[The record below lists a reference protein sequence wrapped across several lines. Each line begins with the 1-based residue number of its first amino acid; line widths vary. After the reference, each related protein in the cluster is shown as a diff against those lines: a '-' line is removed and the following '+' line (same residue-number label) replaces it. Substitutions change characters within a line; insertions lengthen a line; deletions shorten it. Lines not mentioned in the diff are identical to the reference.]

1 MKKITNILIFV
12 ILFLTLNVKA
22 TGSIDVSPTSIS
34 MEKDETKK
42 IQITA
47 SNSAALLEVTTSN
60 NAVASLNVATSE
72 TIVAIENGY
81 RIFVDKNTVEL
92 NVIGNGSGTA
102 TINVYLKDAATYDDE
117 DLTGTTKKVNV
128 TVTAS
133 TTNPTSTPTPT
144 STVNT
149 TATPTEQPT
158 VTSTPTPTS
167 QQTVSPT
174 PTPTPTATIEATST
188 PIPSSTVNPFTP
200 NPTSTPNNNQSINNV
215 PKTDMDRK
223 GIIYIIVIIL
233 ILTGGGFI
241 IYYNYKKD
249 KNNE

>member
-47 SNSAALLEVTTSN
+47 SNSAALLEVTSSN

-144 STVNT
+144 STVNP
-149 TATPTEQPT
+149 TATPTQQPT
-158 VTSTPTPTS
+158 ITSTPTPTS
-167 QQTVSPT
+167 GITPSPT
-174 PTPTPTATIEATST
+174 TTIEATST
-188 PIPSSTVNPFTP
+188 PIPSSTVNPSTP

>member
-1 MKKITNILIFV
+1 M
-12 ILFLTLNVKA
+12 TLNVKA

-128 TVTAS
+128 TVTNS
-133 TTNPTSTPTPT
+133 STNPTSTPTPT
-144 STVNT
+144 STVNP
-149 TATPTEQPT
+149 TATPTQQPT
-158 VTSTPTPTS
+158 VTS
-167 QQTVSPT
+167 T

-200 NPTSTPNNNQSINNV
+200 NPTNTPNNNQSINNV

-249 KNNE
+249 KNNEK